1 MNNILSIGLTL
12 FVLLL
17 LSATVLAATQPK
29 EIPLW
34 PTDAPGSEGKTG
46 EEKIRV
52 TPDGEHVVSS
62 VHKPSITPYL
72 PPKEKATGAAVIV
85 VPGGGHR
92 ELWVDHEGHNVARWL
107 VARGIAAFVLKYR
120 LAREADSI
128 YKVDE
133 HALVDTQR
141 AIRLVRSRAQEWG
154 IAPSRIGVLGFSA
167 GGELAALSGMR
178 FDNGIKDA
186 PDTVERESCRPDFQA
201 LIYPGSSSRITVTKD
216 SPPAFLVCGY
226 KDRPDISPG
235 LAEVYL
241 KFKEAGV
248 PAELHIYSSA
258 GLGFFLAIAFIFLK
272 GWYIVAPN
280 LVVLG
285 QYFVGFSPR
294 WAGAFIGTVEA
305 GVLGFV
311 LGLLAAGLRN
321 WGLAAYAALLKRRAE
336 AQSQRDI
343 LD

>member
-1 MNNILSIGLTL
+1 MNDILSIARTIL
-12 FVLLL
+12 VLLM
-17 LSATVLAATQPK
+17 LSTAVPAEDQPK

-34 PTDAPGSEGKTG
+34 PNGAPGSEGQTG
-46 EEKIRV
+46 KKIRV
-52 TPDGEHVVSS
+52 TPDGEQVVSS

-72 PPKEKATGAAVIV
+72 PPKEKATSAAVIV

-186 PDTVERESCRPDFQA
+186 PEAVERESSRPDFQE
-201 LIYPGSSSRITVTKD
+201 LIYPGCSGRITVTKD

-226 KDRPDISPG
+226 KDRPDISRG

-241 KFKEAGV
+241 KFKESGV

-258 GLGFFLAIAFIFLK
+258 GHGF
-272 GWYIVAPN
+272 
-280 LVVLG
+280 
-285 QYFVGFSPR
+285 
-294 WAGAFIGTVEA
+294 
-305 GVLGFV
+305 
-311 LGLLAAGLRN
+311 GLR
-321 WGLAAYAALLKRRAE
+321 E
-336 AQSQRDI
+336 
-343 LD
+343 